1 MDFFINKLRIS
12 LTPSLERFEQKI
24 RDQYQAKESM
34 IFPVFITLLPYFLF
48 NLKSFCP
55 IVVEFLL
62 DETLPGFEDALQFQG
77 QSFGDEGQG
86 KT

>member
-1 MDFFINKLRIS
+1 
-12 LTPSLERFEQKI
+12 
-24 RDQYQAKESM
+24 M